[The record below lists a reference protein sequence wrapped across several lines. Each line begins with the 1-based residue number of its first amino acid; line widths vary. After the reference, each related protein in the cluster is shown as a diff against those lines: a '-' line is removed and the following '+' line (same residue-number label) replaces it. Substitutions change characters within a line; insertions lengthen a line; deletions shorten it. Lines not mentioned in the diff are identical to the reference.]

1 MSRLS
6 DSGSAGPRVTEPDV
20 TLTDYGLALECAV
33 FVGLLYR
40 KASVQPG
47 LRTWFALF
55 FSSIGVA
62 ALAGGTVHGF
72 FLETRT
78 TGYRVLWP
86 TAMIALG
93 SAGLSTWAI
102 GARIQFS
109 SRVARLITLCAMLV
123 YVVYSASVLFV
134 TQSFAFAVGHYLPGV
149 CFLVVV
155 CSLVYRRTRAR
166 PVFLALL
173 GLLLTLVA
181 SGLQQAR
188 VGFHPVYFN
197 HNALYHLLEAVALY
211 LIFRG
216 AGWFLATSRRREA

>member
-1 MSRLS
+1 
-6 DSGSAGPRVTEPDV
+6 VTEPDV

-33 FVGLLYR
+33 FALLVYR
-40 KASVQPG
+40 KATAQPQ

-55 FSSIGVA
+55 FASIGVA

-72 FLETRT
+72 FLESRT

-93 SAGLSTWAI
+93 GAALSTWAI

-109 SRVARLITLCAMLV
+109 SRVARLITLGAILV
-123 YVVYSASVLFV
+123 YVVYCALVLFV
-134 TQSFAFAVGHYLPGV
+134 TQSFALAVGHYLPGV

-155 CSLVYRRTRAR
+155 CSLAYQRSRAR
-166 PVFLALL
+166 PVGLALF
-173 GLLLTLVA
+173 GLLLTLAA

-188 VGFHPVYFN
+188 LGFHPVYFN
-197 HNALYHLLEAVALY
+197 HNALYHVLEAVALY
-211 LIFRG
+211 LIFCG
-216 AGWFLATSRRREA
+216 ARWFLATPPRREG